1 MVKMIFW
8 RPWEEFGSWSGFWS
22 VVDAGVCSGA
32 LGLWWVTELEVRC
45 FRKVEFR

>member
-1 MVKMIFW
+1 MVKLIFW
-8 RPWEEFGSWSGFWS
+8 RPWEEFGSWSDFGS
-22 VVDAGVCSGA
+22 VGRIGVCGEA